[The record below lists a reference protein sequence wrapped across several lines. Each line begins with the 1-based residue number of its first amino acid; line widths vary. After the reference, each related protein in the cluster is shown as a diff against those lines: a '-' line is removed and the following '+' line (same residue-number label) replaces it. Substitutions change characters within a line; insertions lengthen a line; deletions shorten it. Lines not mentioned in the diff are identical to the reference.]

1 MAHTERLRKG
11 ATPTDQPRRPSAPNL
26 SVPRTATQLC
36 VVALL
41 LSAATPA
48 RPAAADAGLAARIL
62 IDDAGVYAVA
72 FDDLRAAGLPL
83 SELPDD
89 QVGITHGDEAVPSL
103 LEDGGDGRFGPGD
116 RVLFLAEAA
125 TSVYAPHNVYWFRT
139 GAGARARVSEGQAAP
154 FGTPQARFTATVR
167 VEPETFYLPTLP
179 REPDSDH
186 WFAARA
192 SDGRPA
198 RLTVDLPGLDPT
210 AQGGATIRVGLQGF
224 STLPPDP
231 DHHTLIKLGAQTL
244 AEATWDGDVAHVIE
258 AKVGAKL
265 LRPAGNEF
273 TIEASKPDGVQFDVV
288 LVDWIEVS
296 YPRTFDAPGGFLS
309 FPAIA
314 AGGSY
319 RVTGLPEKPEVV
331 WRADG
336 PGAIGALPFRDTT
349 AHGKHAAEFAD
360 GAAPTGAVYVVAAPE
375 GVREPVAIEPDQPSA
390 LRDERNRADYLVVA
404 HASLIGALQPLIEY
418 RRKQG
423 LSVLVADVQD
433 VYDEFDGG
441 LAEPVAIKRFVDFA
455 YHHFQP
461 PAPRFLLLV
470 GDASYDYKGH
480 GKGTLPNLVP
490 TYLVH
495 TDPFGETGSDNWFAC
510 VEADDLAPDLAVG
523 RIPARRPETVEDIVT
538 KTIALETSP
547 PPGDWAHHALL
558 VADNGIRPNEFE
570 PEHQEMCDEA
580 SRFLEQHGWTT
591 EKLYIAKGS
600 ENAKDVSDGLVRGVD
615 AGCKL
620 VVYAG
625 HAIFDRWAHEEIL
638 TLEKVAAFR
647 NGGKTPF
654 VISLSCLDGM
664 FYHANKER
672 CLAEE
677 WISIADGGAV
687 AYWSPTGMGYPAAHE
702 IMLREFLKAAFSS
715 GTKTLGEAVRLAKA
729 NMLRER
735 SDHTAA
741 DSAVMFTYFGDPALS
756 AEAFRGQGR

>member
-1 MAHTERLRKG
+1 M
-11 ATPTDQPRRPSAPNL
+11 
-26 SVPRTATQLC
+26 C

-41 LSAATPA
+41 LAAAQPA
-48 RPAAADAGLAARIL
+48 RPAEGGAGLAARML
-62 IDDAGVYAVA
+62 IDDPGVYAVA

-89 QVGITHGDEAVPSL
+89 DVSVTHGDEAVPIQV
-103 LEDGGDGRFGPGD
+103 EDGGDGRFGPGD
-116 RVLFLAEAA
+116 RALFLAEAT

-139 GAGARARVSEGQAAP
+139 GAGARVRIGEAQPVP
-154 FGTPQARFTATVR
+154 FGTPQARFTATAR

-192 SDGRPA
+192 SDGKPA
-198 RLTVDLPGLDPT
+198 RLSVDLPGLDPT
-210 AQGGATIRVGLQGF
+210 AEGGATIRVGLQGF

-231 DHHTLIKLGAQTL
+231 DHHTLIKLGPQTL

-258 AKVGAKL
+258 AKVDAKL
-265 LRPAGNEF
+265 LRPAGNEV
-273 TIEASKPDGVQFDVV
+273 TVEASKPEGAQFDVV
-288 LVDWIEVS
+288 LVDWVEVR

-314 AGGSY
+314 NGGSY
-319 RVTGLPEKPEVV
+319 RVTGLPEEPEVV
-331 WRADG
+331 WRVDG
-336 PGAIGALPFRDTT
+336 PRAVRPLPFRDAATG
-349 AHGKHAAEFAD
+349 GKHAAEFAD
-360 GAAPTGAVYVVAAPE
+360 GAAPEGAVYVVATPQ
-375 GVREPVAIEPDQPSA
+375 GVKKPVGIEPGQLSA
-390 LRDERNRADYLVVA
+390 LRDEKNRADYLVVA
-404 HASLIGALQPLIEY
+404 HASLIGALQPLIEH

-441 LAEPVAIKRFVDFA
+441 LAEPVAIKRFVGFA

-461 PAPRFLLLV
+461 PAPRFVLLV

-480 GKGTLPNLVP
+480 GSNTLPNLVP

-510 VEADDLAPDLAVG
+510 VEGDDLAPDLAVG
-523 RIPARRPETVEDIVT
+523 RIPARRPETVADIVR
-538 KTIALETSP
+538 KTLALETSP
-547 PPGDWAHHALL
+547 PRGDWAHHALL
-558 VADNGIRPNEFE
+558 VADNGIRPDQFE
-570 PEHQEMCDEA
+570 PEHQQMCDEA
-580 SRFLEQHGWTT
+580 SRLLEQQGWKT

-600 ENAKDVSDGLVRGVD
+600 GNAKDVSDGLVRGVD
-615 AGCKL
+615 SGCGL

-638 TLEKVAAFR
+638 TPEKVAAFR
-647 NGGKTPF
+647 NGGKLPF
-654 VISLSCLDGM
+654 VVSLSCLDGM

-672 CLAEE
+672 CLAED
-677 WISIADGGAV
+677 WMSNADGGAV

-702 IMLREFLKAAFSS
+702 VMLREFLKAAFAS
-715 GTKTLGEAVRLAKA
+715 GTKTLGEAVRLAKV

-735 SDHTAA
+735 SDRTVA